1 MTQDLID
8 RSRQRHTL
16 TDLAFVV
23 LIVAL
28 MIALIVAAIVVS
40 IGMARADTLGHLAGH
55 GNGKLALAGLVALV
69 ITGVGGC
76 TAAMTRKAAIPQRHD

>member
-8 RSRQRHTL
+8 RSRRRHTL

-28 MIALIVAAIVVS
+28 VVALMIAAIVVS
-40 IGMARADTLGHLAGH
+40 IGMARAGTLGQLVSHSG
-55 GNGKLALAGLVALV
+55 GKLALAGFAALV
-69 ITGVGGC
+69 TAGIGGF
-76 TAAMTRKAAIPQRHD
+76 AATMMRDAEIPQRHD